1 MRLAVQ
7 DEVIYRCIHAACAR
21 QLPRKVNFC
30 PYCGTGQHAGV
41 DKPSHAAPI
50 IVTPAPQVAPAAA
63 VSPPPAPAPPTPT
76 PSSPPPP
83 PTPPPAAGAPPR
95 AAYRAPLGTAAP
107 PKRQPVQLR
116 YWVLAFA
123 LLWAIWI
130 TAKPTSKKID
140 ARIDQAIALSKEC
153 KSGEAQAE
161 LIALRSTK
169 ATPEQLKRLQQAINA
184 EAPLCDR
191 KRLRAKAWT
200 DTVEAVDAALASLSP
215 EKALARLNQYI
226 KRWGE
231 DSASRE
237 LGKKVEERKGDSARA
252 QSARNLI
259 AEGGRALSLG
269 DYKTAI
275 DKMEVC
281 AAMVDGGNREC
292 EAMRVRAERLQRDMT
307 ECLRRGG
314 EWMADRCQ

>member
-1 MRLAVQ
+1 MR
-7 DEVIYRCIHAACAR
+7 
-21 QLPRKVNFC
+21 
-30 PYCGTGQHAGV
+30 
-41 DKPSHAAPI
+41 
-50 IVTPAPQVAPAAA
+50 
-63 VSPPPAPAPPTPT
+63 
-76 PSSPPPP
+76 
-83 PTPPPAAGAPPR
+83 
-95 AAYRAPLGTAAP
+95 
-107 PKRQPVQLR
+107 LR
-116 YWVLAFA
+116 YWALAFA

-169 ATPEQLKRLQQAINA
+169 ATPEQLLRLQQAINA

-191 KRLRAKAWT
+191 KRLRSKAWN
-200 DTVEAVDAALASLSP
+200 DTVTAVDAALSDLSP
-215 EKALARLNQYI
+215 DKALARLNQFI
-226 KRWGE
+226 RRWGE

-237 LGKKVEERKGDSARA
+237 LARKVEERKGSTA
-252 QSARNLI
+252 QAQLARNLI

-281 AAMVDGGNREC
+281 ATMVDGGNREC

-307 ECLRRGG
+307 ECIRRGN

>member
-1 MRLAVQ
+1 VQ

-41 DKPSHAAPI
+41 DKPSHAAPK
-50 IVTPAPQVAPAAA
+50 VVMPAPPPQPAPAAA
-63 VSPPPAPAPPTPT
+63 VPPAPPSSPSPPSP
-76 PSSPPPP
+76 PSPPPP
-83 PTPPPAAGAPPR
+83 PPPAPTPAPPR
-95 AAYRAPLGTAAP
+95 AAYRAPVGTAAP
-107 PKRQPVQLR
+107 PKRQPLQLR
-116 YWVLAFA
+116 YWALAAA

-169 ATPEQLKRLQQAINA
+169 ATPEQLQRLQQAINA

-191 KRLRAKAWT
+191 KRLRSKAWT
-200 DTVEAVDAALASLSP
+200 DTVVAVDAALESLSP
-215 EKALARLNQYI
+215 EKALARLNQFI

-237 LGKKVEERKGDSARA
+237 LGRKVDERKGDSARA

-281 AAMVDGGNREC
+281 AAMVEGGNREC